1 MRIISVQIFSTHNEE
16 PIKLGGVFELD
27 FVSFLQR
34 GTIKELINF
43 NSRLVVKKIGKDQPS
58 EITFEGTDR
67 FVCYAMKNSDNLGL
81 VIICDN
87 EYPKRVATD
96 LVYRTMQELNNFF
109 YQNKLN
115 VKSYQKDTD
124 IRFPYINTI
133 IKDWQKPEEK
143 DNLLKL
149 QGELNSVQEIMKK
162 NLNELLNREENL
174 DKLMEKSNDLS
185 GASLQFYKQAKKTN
199 SWCNF

>member
-1 MRIISVQIFSTHNEE
+1 MRIVSAQIFCTYNEE

-34 GTIKELINF
+34 GTIKEFINF
-43 NSRLVVKKIGKDQPS
+43 NSRLVIKKIGTEQPS
-58 EITFEGTDR
+58 EISFEGTDR

-96 LVYRTMQELNNFF
+96 LVYRTMQELNSFI

-124 IRFPYINTI
+124 IKFPYINTI
-133 IKDWQKPEEK
+133 IKEWQKPEEK
-143 DNLLKL
+143 DNLMKL

-199 SWCNF
+199 SCCNF

>member
-1 MRIISVQIFSTHNEE
+1 M
-16 PIKLGGVFELD
+16 
-27 FVSFLQR
+27 
-34 GTIKELINF
+34 
-43 NSRLVVKKIGKDQPS
+43 
-58 EITFEGTDR
+58 
-67 FVCYAMKNSDNLGL
+67 
-81 VIICDN
+81 
-87 EYPKRVATD
+87 
-96 LVYRTMQELNNFF
+96 
-109 YQNKLN
+109 N

-185 GASLQFYKQAKKTN
+185 GTSLQFYKQAKKTN
-199 SWCNF
+199 SCCNF